1 MRVAGAE
8 AAFSTPAAAFDPA
21 SDLWET
27 YECPAGSLVL
37 FTEATSH
44 SGQPWTNAAR
54 DRCAVFHA
62 YNALNPR
69 WTLSRP
75 SDAQARRNN
84 KLRLVFCSALSARGV
99 DSWRRCRRSARRCF
113 ASRRP
118 RRTGP
123 TTPSPRPTP
132 SRACKPMVSYC
143 ERVAAGCGGRPRCDP
158 PGPRG
163 RDAMN
168 TEPWHAFALSSSHA
182 PWRWVDAAVLG
193 LQPIIVRAR
202 H

>member
-1 MRVAGAE
+1 MVRVAGAE

-62 YNALNPR
+62 YNALNTR

-75 SDAQARRNN
+75 SAAQARPAPPP
-84 KLRLVFCSALSARGV
+84 CAAPSSAR
-99 DSWRRCRRSARRCF
+99 
-113 ASRRP
+113 
-118 RRTGP
+118 
-123 TTPSPRPTP
+123 
-132 SRACKPMVSYC
+132 
-143 ERVAAGCGGRPRCDP
+143 
-158 PGPRG
+158 
-163 RDAMN
+163 
-168 TEPWHAFALSSSHA
+168 
-182 PWRWVDAAVLG
+182 
-193 LQPIIVRAR
+193 
-202 H
+202 

>member
-1 MRVAGAE
+1 MVRVAGAE

-62 YNALNPR
+62 YNALNTR

-75 SDAQARRNN
+75 SDAQARRN
-84 KLRLVFCSALSARGV
+84 KLGYPPPCLLLRVER
-99 DSWRRCRRSARRCF
+99 ARRGQLEAMSPLR
-113 ASRRP
+113 ASLFRESTTKEN
-118 RRTGP
+118 RTDY
-123 TTPSPRPTP
+123 
-132 SRACKPMVSYC
+132 ALA
-143 ERVAAGCGGRPRCDP
+143 EANAVAR
-158 PGPRG
+158 
-163 RDAMN
+163 M
-168 TEPWHAFALSSSHA
+168 
-182 PWRWVDAAVLG
+182 
-193 LQPIIVRAR
+193 
-202 H
+202 

>member
-1 MRVAGAE
+1 MVRVAGAE

-62 YNALNPR
+62 YNALNTR

-84 KLRLVFCSALSARGV
+84 KLRLVFCYRV
-99 DSWRRCRRSARRCF
+99 ECARRGQLEAMPPLR
-113 ASRRP
+113 ASLFRESTTKEN
-118 RRTGP
+118 RTDY
-123 TTPSPRPTP
+123 
-132 SRACKPMVSYC
+132 ALA
-143 ERVAAGCGGRPRCDP
+143 EANAVAR
-158 PGPRG
+158 
-163 RDAMN
+163 M
-168 TEPWHAFALSSSHA
+168 
-182 PWRWVDAAVLG
+182 
-193 LQPIIVRAR
+193 
-202 H
+202 